1 MEKVKLEKNNRVATI
16 TINRS
21 DVLNALDLQTF
32 EELAQASRE
41 VAGDETIKAV
51 IITGAGRA
59 FCSGIDLTFIH
70 QITSLAPLAF
80 RQKLQELQAVFSS
93 FEEMDK
99 PVIAAVNGFALGA
112 GCDLSLACD
121 IRIASEK
128 AVFSEQYI
136 KVGLVPDLGGT
147 QRLPRIVGLGKAKE
161 LIFTGEM
168 VNAQEALQIN
178 LVNKVVKTEELTT
191 AAQELAQKLAQG
203 PSIAIG
209 LAKQAINK
217 GLDTDIK
224 AGLSYE
230 VYSQSICLKSEDFKE
245 GVNAFKEKRA
255 PNFKGE

>member
-1 MEKVKLEKNNRVATI
+1 MEKVKLEKSNRVATI
-16 TINRS
+16 TINRP

-41 VAGDETIKAV
+41 VAGDEKIRAI

-80 RQKLQELQAVFSS
+80 SQKLQELQTVFTS
-93 FEEMDK
+93 FEEISK

-128 AVFSEQYI
+128 TVFGEQYI

-168 VNAQEALQIN
+168 VNAQEALRIN
-178 LVNKVVKTEELTT
+178 LVNKVVSPEELIP
-191 AAQELAQKLAQG
+191 AAQEFAQKLADG

-230 VYSQSICLKSEDFKE
+230 VYSQSICLKTEDFKE
-245 GVNAFKEKRA
+245 GVNAFREKRS